1 METKVKVIEEKRVL
15 KTKKRVNDVTVIRE
29 HLLSLDN
36 ETIKK
41 NLIASGIYD
50 ENMKLTASFR

>member
-15 KTKKRVNDVTVIRE
+15 KTKKRVNDVTAIRE